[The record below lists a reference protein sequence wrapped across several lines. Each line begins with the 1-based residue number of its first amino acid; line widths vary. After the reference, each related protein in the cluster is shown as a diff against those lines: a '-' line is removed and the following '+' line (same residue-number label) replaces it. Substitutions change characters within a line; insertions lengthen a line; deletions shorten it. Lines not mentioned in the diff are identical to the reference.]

1 MSNFR
6 RATLAGAIALA
17 AAACTDFSKQPV
29 TAPASPAAT
38 QAALKLE
45 NPPAGRA
52 RFIVFNGARVD
63 GEYRPRAYAIKLFL
77 NGAQIGEMNRREAMV
92 FDVAPGQ
99 YALHWTSLHGKALAE
114 RLEPGTFVVKSGE
127 LLVLQAD
134 FDDWVLKMNKGFGRG
149 QTTRDAST
157 GREQIDPDVE
167 LVRPTSCPP
176 TVCL

>member
-1 MSNFR
+1 MSYLHCAIF
-6 RATLAGAIALA
+6 AVAIALLVGGCIDYSQA
-17 AAACTDFSKQPV
+17 PKTV
-29 TAPASPAAT
+29 PASPAAT

-45 NPPAGRA
+45 DPPAGRA

-63 GEYRPRAYAIKLFL
+63 GEYRPSAYPIRLFL
-77 NGAQIGEMNRREAMV
+77 NGARIGEMNRREAMV

-99 YALHWTSLHGKALAE
+99 YAVHWTSLYGKGLAE
-114 RLEPGTFVVKSGE
+114 RVEPGTYVARSGE

-134 FDDWVLKMNKGFGRG
+134 YDDWVLKMNKGFGRG
-149 QTTRDAST
+149 QTTRDAAT

-167 LVRPTSCPP
+167 IVRPSTCPS